1 MLREQAYTK
10 FKECLFAE
18 KLEPGQFVSQREL
31 CEIVG
36 VPLGPMRE
44 ALKRLEAE
52 SLVRL
57 VAQRGVQIADI
68 NLDLIKNTCELRLF
82 LEKEAVRKF
91 AVKAPQRRI
100 DRHHDAFDEILRRAK
115 QGPITNRL
123 LQRAYDAD
131 VAFHSDVVDHLGNP
145 MIADVHQA
153 AMDKIRLIRLKS
165 QMTRARIVPVMTE
178 HLLVTAAIRRRDA
191 EAAAAAMETHLSM
204 VQARAMGIEIFLD
217 NAGSLQPASAG

>member
-10 FKECLFAE
+10 FKECLFAA

-31 CEIVG
+31 CDIVG

-57 VAQRGVQIADI
+57 VAQRGVQIADV

-82 LEKEAVRKF
+82 LEKEAVRRF
-91 AVKAPQRRI
+91 AAKAPRQRI
-100 DRHHDAFDEILRRAK
+100 DRHHQAFDEILRQAK
-115 QGPITNRL
+115 RGPATSRL
-123 LQRAYDAD
+123 LQRAYNAD
-131 VAFHSDVVDHLGNP
+131 VAFHRDVVEHLDNP
-145 MIADVHQA
+145 MIAEVHQE
-153 AMDKIRLIRLKS
+153 AMDKLRLIRRRN
-165 QMTRARIVPVMTE
+165 QMTEARIIPVMTE
-178 HLLVTAAIRRRDA
+178 HMLVTAAIRRRDA
-191 EAAAAAMETHLSM
+191 EGAVAAMETHLSM

-217 NAGSLQPASAG
+217 SFQPAQTAAG